1 MMGRASLGGIQPSNA
16 LVTAKRPWDQGTWER
31 GDRGGLSCSL
41 RGTSDGAFPKGHPG
55 VFRARGQTSFPGWE
69 GGVQPCPSLRL
80 LRSKALTILC
90 HCQVLPVAA

>member
-41 RGTSDGAFPKGHPG
+41 RGTSDGAFPKGHPS
-55 VFRARGQTSFPGWE
+55 VFRAQAKPRSRGGRV
-69 GGVQPCPSLRL
+69 GCSLAL
-80 LRSKALTILC
+80 LFGC
-90 HCQVLPVAA
+90 